1 MFRLTLLSKYYKTSR
16 SSIAEGGFVLP
27 KYNRKIRYCVHAVH
41 VVDSSVGGELYY
53 VHSRGFHRVVH
64 EVGMSTQGARI
75 CAFFAKAAPFR
86 SAYLELLILLFQRG
100 FYCPLG
106 AVVLGAS
113 FRHSFDVERIL
124 KLVLCSEDKRM
135 TVALVVVAQFLPFSH
150 SGRT

>member
-1 MFRLTLLSKYYKTSR
+1 MDSR
-16 SSIAEGGFVLP
+16 
-27 KYNRKIRYCVHAVH
+27 
-41 VVDSSVGGELYY
+41 VGGELYY

-106 AVVLGAS
+106 AVVLGSS

-135 TVALVVVAQFLPFSH
+135 AVALVVVAQLLPFSN